1 VPGATGEDEQIAD
14 VRNGQYFSSSSGHYA
29 ARSLDMQKYT
39 TATQLEQ
46 TRTTITKQLND

>member
-1 VPGATGEDEQIAD
+1 VPGATGEGKQVAN
-14 VRNGQYFSSSSGHYA
+14 VRNGQYFSSFSGHYV

-46 TRTTITKQLND
+46 QNTAISPSKG